1 MTLGPPSSAVYL
13 NLSYRIPS
21 VTIHPTA
28 LFSILDHHLRRTD
41 AQQRVI
47 GTLLGMRG
55 EGDGAVTVRSAFAV
69 LHSETSEQVAVD
81 MDYHRAM
88 FELSQR
94 VNPKEIIVGW
104 YSTGSNLNTYSALI
118 QNFYSQETAPYP
130 AIHIALNTG
139 TQVGEEAGVK
149 AYVSSPV
156 GVFPKPE
163 NAVFV
168 PIPVTLRANDAE
180 RSGLHLLE
188 NAPTSPVGELA
199 QLESTLNG
207 VIEMLDRVL
216 EYAQEA
222 AAGNPADAALGRYLM
237 DALGGS
243 VEELGKGGFASSL
256 QDTLMMSYLA
266 NLVRA
271 QAEVSARLAL
281 VTAV

>member
-1 MTLGPPSSAVYL
+1 VA
-13 NLSYRIPS
+13 
-21 VTIHPTA
+21 IHPTA

-47 GTLLGMRG
+47 GTLLGTRG
-55 EGDGAVTVRSAFAV
+55 EGDGAISVRSAFAV

-81 MDYHRAM
+81 MDYHRTM

-94 VNPKEIIVGW
+94 VNPKETIVGW

-149 AYVSSPV
+149 AYISSPV

-188 NAPTSPVGELA
+188 NAPTSPGGELA
-199 QLESTLNG
+199 QLESTLSG
-207 VIEMLDRVL
+207 VLEMLDRVL
-216 EYAQEA
+216 AYAQEA

-237 DALGGS
+237 DALGGGA
-243 VEELGKGGFASSL
+243 EELGKGGFASSL